1 MSECKY
7 GGFRDENRGVCL
19 TAGKSPLVVQS
30 DTGFE
35 TISCLCESE
44 RMGQIKWENGLFVA
58 VSKDLET
65 SPKDAVNSPSHYTQ
79 QPVECIE
86 ITQYLNFTLGNAVK
100 YLWRY
105 LDKQNLEQDLKK
117 AIWYLNKQE
126 ETNAAMP
133 KITTKQYNKIM
144 RKLNKCRFNCL
155 QRAAI
160 TNIVNYAYTGG
171 LNEHLLEQA
180 IQDANAP
187 FQRGE
192 Q

>member
-1 MSECKY
+1 MSEIEKD
-7 GGFRDENRGVCL
+7 GFVTMEQG
-19 TAGKSPLVVQS
+19 
-30 DTGFE
+30 
-35 TISCLCESE
+35 
-44 RMGQIKWENGLFVA
+44 
-58 VSKDLET
+58 
-65 SPKDAVNSPSHYTQ
+65 DAVNQPSHYTQ

-105 LDKQNLEQDLKK
+105 LDKQNWEQDLKK

-126 ETNAAMP
+126 ETGAAMP

-160 TNIVNYAYTGG
+160 TNIVTYAYTGG

-187 FQRGE
+187 FQE
-192 Q
+192 VK